1 MPIDTR
7 TSECPRIVIVG
18 AGITGLCAA
27 RDLAARPQL
36 ERLDFNG
43 SFLRSARSDID
54 FCPVSQLVGEH
65 QQQQRLLASQ
75 YARRVNREDRVPG
88 ASVHEGMEL
97 ALA

>member
-43 SFLRSARSDID
+43 SFLRSCLHYLKSYSKPEPIRIRQHAPARP
-54 FCPVSQLVGEH
+54 C
-65 QQQQRLLASQ
+65 A
-75 YARRVNREDRVPG
+75 
-88 ASVHEGMEL
+88 
-97 ALA
+97 